1 MRTLILNA
9 NNIVAGTNNSNF
21 KYTFPGGNVKFV
33 KGQKV
38 ALASLS
44 TYYSTYNITKVY
56 QNNTFS
62 YIWVDNTQINI
73 TIPDGF
79 YDIATL
85 NAYLQQQFLY
95 NGHYLTS
102 NDSGQNIYFITMGS
116 NVTSY
121 SFEINCYP
129 MNSTDYIIDNS
140 ANPAIGTYVY
150 GVKQPSSIAPVWEV
164 PNLFIVPMFYVP
176 NTNFQKL
183 LGFTTGYYPKGN
195 PTNAQ
200 ATISGIPPDQI
211 QNPTYT
217 TIQGFLSSFTPQ
229 ITPYSSFILTCS
241 LLNNNYAV
249 PNTLLYCYAPQGNFG
264 EQFSV
269 SPTGPFSFI
278 DIQPGEYNSFQM
290 TIIDQDLFPV
300 ALQDPQTII
309 LLVITDADEKITK

>member
-1 MRTLILNA
+1 MRTLIINSQ
-9 NNIVAGTNNSNF
+9 NIIPGSNNSNF

-44 TYYSTYNITKVY
+44 TYYSTFNITKVY

-62 YIWVDNTQINI
+62 YIWVDGTRINI

-79 YDIATL
+79 YDIASL
-85 NAYLQQQFLY
+85 NAFLQQQFLF
-95 NGHYLTS
+95 NGHYLVN
-102 NDSGQNIYFITMGS
+102 NDSNANVYFITMGT
-116 NVTSY
+116 NVASY

-129 MNSTDYIIDNS
+129 MSVTDYTIDET
-140 ANPAIGTYVY
+140 PAPAVNTYRY
-150 GVKQPSSIAPVWEV
+150 GVKQPSSTAPVWVV
-164 PNLFIVPMFYVP
+164 PTNFITPMFFVP
-176 NTNFQKL
+176 NTNFQNL
-183 LGFTTGYYPKGN
+183 LGFTTGYYPQGS
-195 PTNAQ
+195 PTFNQ
-200 ATISGIPPDQI
+200 AVITGIPPAQI
-211 QNPTYT
+211 QTPTYLEV
-217 TIQGFLSSFTPQ
+217 QGFLSTFTPQ

-264 EQFSV
+264 EQFTV
-269 SPTGPFSFI
+269 APTGQFSFI
-278 DIQPGEYNSFQM
+278 DIQPGEYNSFTM

-309 LLVITDADEKITK
+309 LVVITDPDEKITK